1 MTERLNETSQ
11 NTQNSKIY
19 VVINIEVIESYYT
32 CNALELAS
40 LAVDNAVWGHFS
52 LTRNVAEIIEN
63 GKIWKVTTI

>member
-11 NTQNSKIY
+11 NRQNSKIY

-40 LAVDNAVWGHFS
+40 LAVDNAFGGILV
-52 LTRNVAEIIEN
+52 
-63 GKIWKVTTI
+63 

>member
-11 NTQNSKIY
+11 NTQNSEIY

-40 LAVDNAVWGHFS
+40 PAVDNAFGGILV
-52 LTRNVAEIIEN
+52 
-63 GKIWKVTTI
+63 